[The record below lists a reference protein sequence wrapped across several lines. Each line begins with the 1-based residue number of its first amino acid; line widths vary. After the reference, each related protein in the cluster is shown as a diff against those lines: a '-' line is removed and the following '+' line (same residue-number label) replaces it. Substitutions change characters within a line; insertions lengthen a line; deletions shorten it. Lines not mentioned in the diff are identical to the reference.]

1 LSHNQPPFERG
12 PMKEKTIILIILC
25 CLIVVLTVADLGL
38 YATNRLLVRNQ
49 TIRIQ
54 QIQAQ
59 INNRDKAVQEF
70 VMQVKMART
79 IQEIQDILRKIK

>member
-1 LSHNQPPFERG
+1 
-12 PMKEKTIILIILC
+12 MKEKTIILIILC